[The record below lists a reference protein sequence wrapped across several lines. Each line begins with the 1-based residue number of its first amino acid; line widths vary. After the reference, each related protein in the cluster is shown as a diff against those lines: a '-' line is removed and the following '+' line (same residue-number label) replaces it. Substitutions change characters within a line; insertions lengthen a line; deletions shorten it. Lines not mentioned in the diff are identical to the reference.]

1 MTRSQ
6 QVLPAHSNHVSASMA
21 HVGTYRDV
29 SADALHMCVSAAG
42 EEEACGGSAQLCDQ
56 DSGQHGDQDSQD
68 HSP

>member
-1 MTRSQ
+1 M
-6 QVLPAHSNHVSASMA
+6 LPAHGNHVSASMVR
-21 HVGTYRDV
+21 VGLCRDD

-56 DSGQHGDQDSQD
+56 DCGQRGDQDSQD